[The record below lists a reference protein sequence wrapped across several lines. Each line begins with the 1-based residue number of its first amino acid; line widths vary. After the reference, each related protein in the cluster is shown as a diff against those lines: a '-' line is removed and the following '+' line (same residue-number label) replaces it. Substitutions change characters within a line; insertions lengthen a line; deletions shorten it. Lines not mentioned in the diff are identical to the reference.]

1 MIQQQTQPI
10 EYDPTIQISD
20 MALVEKLGES
30 ALVGNW
36 FVFLRS
42 DWLHRSGIDR
52 LLTLTGLT
60 DTTVA
65 APRSAILFRGKE
77 ELALPGA
84 TITPTSLPAAQ
95 LVSLSSDKAL
105 YRAHHDTVRILIAS
119 PRQPSATLNVL
130 LRLGS
135 NIYGEYPLALD
146 EFGLYLWSLSDL
158 PEGTYE
164 ATIQNIEESLC
175 RFEVAEYRL
184 APLNA
189 ELVDQQLIGETLRY
203 TLDVSA
209 FGQPYSGPIEVEL
222 QERDQRVGRRERLT
236 CNREGQCR
244 GVVKLT
250 GAGPYTL
257 NIFAGER
264 TATVVLKG
272 SEQQRRETLVISELG
287 EIRSISLLPL
297 PQSNV
302 CRGIYVARGGSNAE
316 PFVIQRVIGSE
327 AEITPRVEIEQ
338 LKAIIVDPASG
349 SSQEREWTALT
360 AGQSIRLPVPAP
372 YGIILL
378 GAFID
383 GKAWEGWCAVLRP
396 PELQVQCEVPA
407 QAKPGERITIRVKTN
422 QPDRV
427 VPVQVIVKD
436 QRLVAPGDPQTE
448 LAASIKRNLS
458 AWREQSSTGAVERQ
472 LADYRF
478 YYRPRPFMMRAI
490 ATPAAFPMPPQPM
503 PVTAGMPVM
512 QAANGGP
519 SSMALTSDIAA
530 GAGQRDEVGT
540 TGAAAT
546 NKQAGAVLANIR
558 MAFPEV
564 IYNTIVHVRGE
575 TAIEVK
581 LGDALVRYSVEAFA
595 LSSGTLDWQRVET
608 VVNAIQP
615 VYGELS
621 VSPFVAPG
629 DAVLGRL
636 TVGAASGGAIV
647 EVRHNDEHLPLF
659 YENGEEVTPGLPVP
673 SGSVLRFPVR
683 PGEITSLVR
692 DARKGGV
699 DISERYVTE
708 PGRLRHI
715 SQRLRLLT
723 PGEQVAL
730 ERPPMLELKPMYGL
744 ERPFQFFLEGA
755 IYYPFGCI
763 EQTSMKILA
772 MFTGYI
778 VNLEHAGVAST
789 YAAAIPAWH
798 KRLRSMAL
806 PGGGFCMYPP
816 EEGTSGQVD
825 THYAPRGVQHLLH
838 LPAPERSGIREQ
850 GLLDI
855 LEDIAALAKNAAA
868 YYKLAV
874 PPQKIASCH
883 DAYLVMQ
890 LSASQNQRDA
900 ALAFAREQ
908 LREANGQTHV
918 ALAAKDAERNLYGSQ
933 VAQRQETAFAAA
945 TLLAGRQA
953 TDVPKAIAA
962 TNYLTSQLNE
972 EGRLYSTVDTAACLS
987 LLLGLRESGIITSAG
1002 GGRVEINGQPMSLA
1016 DALAYSEKV
1025 ETLRCIEGVIA
1036 VQVTSEVLEDWNAFN
1051 GTIPVEVRLERDGRG
1066 QKRLRVGDALELII
1080 SVPRYEP
1087 GLIAHVCLPD
1097 ALARITGGGQVK
1109 RFSLDFS
1116 EKKTLRVP
1124 LAAISATTMPELK
1137 SAASEAALRH
1147 WFGVKDRKK
1156 AGVQHWAVIVRNM
1169 YKEEQIGNPGRLAVE
1184 VED

>member
-1 MIQQQTQPI
+1 MIQQQTQPT
-10 EYDPTIQISD
+10 ENDPTIQISD

-30 ALVGNW
+30 ALVGKW

-60 DTTVA
+60 STTVGS
-65 APRSAILFRGKE
+65 PRSAILFRGEE

-84 TITPTSLPAAQ
+84 TITPTSLPTAQ

-119 PRQPSATLNVL
+119 PRQPGATLHVR

-135 NIYGEYPLALD
+135 NNYGEYPLTLD

-164 ATIQNIEESLC
+164 ATIQDVEESPC

-189 ELVDQQLIGETLRY
+189 ELVDQQLSGETLRY
-203 TLDVSA
+203 TLAISA
-209 FGQPYSGPIEVEL
+209 FGQPYSGPIEIEL
-222 QERDQRVGRRERLT
+222 QERDRRVGKRERLT

-250 GAGPYTL
+250 GAGPYSL

-302 CRGIYVARGGSNAE
+302 CRGIYVARGGSNDE
-316 PFVIQRVIGSE
+316 PFVMQRVIGSE
-327 AEITPRVEIEQ
+327 AEITPRVEVEQ

-349 SSQEREWTALT
+349 SSQEREWTGLT

-407 QAKPGERITIRVKTN
+407 QAKPGERITIRIKTN

-458 AWREQSSTGAVERQ
+458 VWREQSSTGTVERQ

-478 YYRPRPFMMRAI
+478 YYRPRPFMMRAM
-490 ATPAAFPMPPQPM
+490 ATPVTFPMPAVP
-503 PVTAGMPVM
+503 AGMPVM

-519 SSMALTSDIAA
+519 SRMTPASDIAA
-530 GAGQRDEVGT
+530 GTGQQDVAGT

-546 NKQAGAVLANIR
+546 NQQTGAVLANIR

-564 IYNTIVHVRGE
+564 IYNGIVHVRGE
-575 TAIEVK
+575 AAIEAR
-581 LGDALVRYSVEAFA
+581 LGDALTRYSVEAFA
-595 LSSGTLDWQRVET
+595 LSAGTLDWQRVET
-608 VVNAIQP
+608 AVDAVQP

-647 EVRHNDEHLPLF
+647 EVRHDNEHLPLF

-683 PGEITSLVR
+683 PGAITSFVR

-699 DISERYVTE
+699 DVSERYVTE
-708 PGRLRHI
+708 PGKLRHI
-715 SQRLRLLT
+715 TRHLRLLT
-723 PGEQVAL
+723 PGEQVTL
-730 ERPPMLELKPMYGL
+730 EHPPMLELKPMPGL

-778 VNLEHAGVAST
+778 VNLEHAEVAGT

-798 KRLRSMAL
+798 RRLRSMAL
-806 PGGGFCMYPP
+806 PDGGFCMYPP

-855 LEDIAALAKNAAA
+855 LEDIATLAKNAAA

-890 LSASQNQRDA
+890 LSNSQNQRDA

-918 ALAAKDAERNLYGSQ
+918 ALAAKDAERNLYGVQ

-953 TDVPKAIAA
+953 ADVPKAIAA

-987 LLLGLRESGIITSAG
+987 LLLGLREAGIVTSARRRACGDQRAVGVAG
-1002 GGRVEINGQPMSLA
+1002 GCAGLQRKGGDASLYRRSDRGTGDFGGCRGLERLQRHHPGRGAPGTRWTRA
-1016 DALAYSEKV
+1016 
-1025 ETLRCIEGVIA
+1025 ETLARGRCA
-1036 VQVTSEVLEDWNAFN
+1036 
-1051 GTIPVEVRLERDGRG
+1051 
-1066 QKRLRVGDALELII
+1066 
-1080 SVPRYEP
+1080 
-1087 GLIAHVCLPD
+1087 
-1097 ALARITGGGQVK
+1097 
-1109 RFSLDFS
+1109 
-1116 EKKTLRVP
+1116 
-1124 LAAISATTMPELK
+1124 
-1137 SAASEAALRH
+1137 
-1147 WFGVKDRKK
+1147 
-1156 AGVQHWAVIVRNM
+1156 
-1169 YKEEQIGNPGRLAVE
+1169 
-1184 VED
+1184 